1 MKEKININ
9 TMESGIYVKGV
20 VISSTATAFDKKDK
34 SGITVR
40 VTHEMALQPGIA
52 KWEEFHEPKLGLI
65 EVQDGEVTKFPKLPE
80 FKPVTLKVG
89 KVREF
94 NGTISLSN
102 AELIEES
109 A

>member
-1 MKEKININ
+1 MTKEIEIKK
-9 TMESGIYVKGV
+9 MESGVYVKGI

-52 KWEEFHEPKLGLI
+52 KWEEFQEPKVGEI
-65 EVQDGEVTKFPKLPE
+65 EVQEGEVTLFPKLPE

-89 KVREF
+89 RVREF

-102 AELIEES
+102 AELIE
-109 A
+109 